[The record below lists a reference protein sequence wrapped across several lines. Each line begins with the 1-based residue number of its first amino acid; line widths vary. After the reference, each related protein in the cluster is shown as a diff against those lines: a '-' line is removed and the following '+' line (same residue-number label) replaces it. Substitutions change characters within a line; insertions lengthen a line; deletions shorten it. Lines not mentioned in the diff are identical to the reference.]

1 MVGKTCEKGR
11 FWAVSEKEKKCRM
24 VEMMVMYVNEWTEW
38 MNEPHNF
45 ERKQV
50 VTSATAEVTRLV
62 RFVYLCTS
70 VILSVCL
77 SVCVH
82 DYRRS
87 NRPISLKLGVIIGPT
102 NRKNLLTF
110 GRINPEIRIRILS
123 RIRSPDHFSTFL
135 IIAE

>member
-1 MVGKTCEKGR
+1 
-11 FWAVSEKEKKCRM
+11 
-24 VEMMVMYVNEWTEW
+24 